1 MYQYLLIQCRINER
15 VQMSEGVLFFNFTT
29 CMCVYGW
36 VSIIIILLNST
47 YMYMYISKAT
57 MFIMKFV
64 FILLSV
70 YVHKLVCTMLSK
82 QDVLSG
88 VCVYYT
94 GVFMMSL

>member
-1 MYQYLLIQCRINER
+1 MR
-15 VQMSEGVLFFNFTT
+15 VQITEDVLFYNFYY
-29 CMCVYGW
+29 MYVCVWMGQYNH
-36 VSIIIILLNST
+36 ILLNST
-47 YMYMYISKAT
+47 YMYISKAT

-64 FILLSV
+64 FILLLV